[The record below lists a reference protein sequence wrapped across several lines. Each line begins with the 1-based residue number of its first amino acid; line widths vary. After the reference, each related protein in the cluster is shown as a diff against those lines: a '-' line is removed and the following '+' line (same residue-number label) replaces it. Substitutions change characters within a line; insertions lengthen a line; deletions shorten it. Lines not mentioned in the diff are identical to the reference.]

1 MKTAVY
7 VGSFDPFTNGHL
19 EIVTKA
25 SEIFDKVVIGMG
37 INPNKKRAYDSSKM
51 KQAIETTLKENNLN
65 NVEVEIYDTLSVDLA
80 KKHNAKYF
88 VRGLRNA
95 EDYAYEE
102 NLAKLNITYAG
113 IDTIYLR
120 PTKYELIS
128 SSIVKVWLQFGKD
141 VSECVPSAVL
151 ELICPKQ

>member
-37 INPNKKRAYDSSKM
+37 INPNKKRAYDSLKM

-120 PTKYELIS
+120 PTKHELIS